1 MTDAAVGF
9 HLEQAFRHREAL
21 HELDWHARRLAER
34 AADRLAS
41 AGVAALAGDDTP
53 AAANLLDRAAGLR
66 AADDPKRLA
75 LLPDLVLALRETAE
89 VERAAD
95 VVAEAVAGADARVEA
110 RARIERAHLR
120 LMTGRDGGVEA
131 ALAEGERCVELFDAL
146 DDELGLAR
154 AWQLIAL
161 AHRLQGRQTVRLE
174 ALRQALRHAE
184 RTGDLR
190 LEGRIRDHIGGIYN
204 YGPPPVEEGIRYAEE
219 SLSWAREHGDRVG
232 EADALAHGR
241 GRFSAMVGEFE
252 RAREAVAEARA
263 IFVDLGLVTFVA
275 GHASAAGFVE
285 TMAGEPAAAERELRA
300 GYELVQRAALRGS
313 YFGMGVREELAQALY
328 ALGRYDE
335 AKALAE
341 ESELRSSAD
350 DLQAQVQ
357 WRALLAKVLAREGGS
372 EEAEAHGRAAVAIAE
387 PTELVLVHA
396 GALGDLAEVLR
407 LCGRAA
413 EALALL
419 ERARR
424 VYELKGDLVSAE
436 RTRVAAAELERG
448 GAAVRA

>member
-1 MTDAAVGF
+1 
-9 HLEQAFRHREAL
+9 
-21 HELDWHARRLAER
+21 
-34 AADRLAS
+34 
-41 AGVAALAGDDTP
+41 
-53 AAANLLDRAAGLR
+53 
-66 AADDPKRLA
+66 
-75 LLPDLVLALRETAE
+75 
-89 VERAAD
+89 
-95 VVAEAVAGADARVEA
+95 
-110 RARIERAHLR
+110 
-120 LMTGRDGGVEA
+120 
-131 ALAEGERCVELFDAL
+131 
-146 DDELGLAR
+146 
-154 AWQLIAL
+154 
-161 AHRLQGRQTVRLE
+161 
-174 ALRQALRHAE
+174 
-184 RTGDLR
+184 
-190 LEGRIRDHIGGIYN
+190 
-204 YGPPPVEEGIRYAEE
+204 
-219 SLSWAREHGDRVG
+219 
-232 EADALAHGR
+232 
-241 GRFSAMVGEFE
+241 
-252 RAREAVAEARA
+252 
-263 IFVDLGLVTFVA
+263 
-275 GHASAAGFVE
+275 
-285 TMAGEPAAAERELRA
+285 MAGEPAAAERELRA